1 MPVICVTARPASQAM
16 TKAEPH
22 ALPRQ
27 ARPAAGL
34 VKQSLSIAGHRTSIA
49 LEPQFWARLHH
60 AAAARGISAPA
71 LVAEID
77 SRRAPGAALSSAIRV
92 FLLEQALAG

>member
-1 MPVICVTARPASQAM
+1 MPVICVTARLARRAM
-16 TKAEPH
+16 TKAEPP
-22 ALPRQ
+22 ALSKK
-27 ARPAAGL
+27 APAAGGL
-34 VKQSLSIAGHRTSIA
+34 IKQSLSIAGHRTSIA
-49 LEPQFWARLHH
+49 LEPQFWERLHH

-92 FLLEQALAG
+92 YLLAQALAS